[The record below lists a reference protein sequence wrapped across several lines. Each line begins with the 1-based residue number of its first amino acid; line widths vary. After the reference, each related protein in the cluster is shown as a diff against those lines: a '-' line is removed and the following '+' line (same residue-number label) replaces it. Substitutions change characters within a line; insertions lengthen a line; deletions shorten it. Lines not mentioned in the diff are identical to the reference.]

1 MRSADIPLS
10 LYVHWPWCVRKCP
23 YCDFNSHALTSS
35 YDPSRQYIDA
45 LIHDLKRSIAYAQN
59 RELISIFI
67 GGGTPSLVAPQELE
81 RFLETVFSLLK
92 VASDVEITLEA
103 NPGTVDTAHF
113 KAYRSIGIN
122 RLSMGIQSFN
132 DELLKRLGR
141 IHNSEDAR
149 KAIKIAQESF
159 ENFNLDVM
167 FALPGQT
174 LKELEMELTEAIAAQ
189 STHLSFYQLTL
200 EPNTVF
206 AKHTPEGIPDPDT
219 IYRMQDL
226 VAGTLEAVGFD
237 HYEVSGYAKPN
248 RHCQHNLNYWQF
260 GDYLACG
267 AGAHSKITLKDGTI
281 LREARFMQPESYMKH
296 ALTDSAVAHKRI
308 VTKEEQAFE
317 FMLNVLRLRKGVPLE
332 LLSQRTDLSM
342 EDIKDSIQEAQR
354 LGLMQEPLSRIVATE
369 KGWDFLSDLQKLFL

>member
-23 YCDFNSHALTSS
+23 YCDFNSHALTSP

-45 LIHDLKRSIAYAQN
+45 LIHDLKHSIAYAQN

-67 GGGTPSLVAPQELE
+67 GGGTPSLIAPQELE
-81 RFLETVFSLLK
+81 RFLETVFSHFK
-92 VASDVEITLEA
+92 IASDVEITLEA

-149 KAIKIAQESF
+149 RAIKIAQESF

-167 FALPGQT
+167 FALPSQT
-174 LKELEMELTEAIAAQ
+174 LSELEFELQEAIRSQ

-206 AKHTPEGIPDPDT
+206 AKHVPEGIPDPDT
-219 IYRMQDL
+219 IDQMQDL
-226 VAGTLEAVGFD
+226 VASTLEGAGFE
-237 HYEVSGYAKPN
+237 HYEVSGYAKP
-248 RHCQHNLNYWQF
+248 RKHCQHNLNYWQF
-260 GDYLACG
+260 GDYIACG
-267 AGAHSKITLKDGTI
+267 AGAHSKITLENGKI
-281 LREARFMQPESYMKH
+281 LRQARYMQPTSYIQH
-296 ALTDSAVAHKRI
+296 ALQNSAVAHKRI
-308 VTKEEQAFE
+308 VTKEDQAFE

-332 LLSQRTDLSM
+332 LLSERTDLSLADLS
-342 EDIKDSIQEAQR
+342 ENIQRAQS
-354 LGLMQEPLSRIVATE
+354 LGLMNNPLKRFVASD
-369 KGWDFLSDLQKLFL
+369 KGWDFLSDLQEIFL

>member
-45 LIHDLKRSIAYAQN
+45 LIHDLKHSIAYAQN

-67 GGGTPSLVAPQELE
+67 GGGTPSLIAPQELE

-149 KAIKIAQESF
+149 KAIKIRSPSSSSPSLDIQAALFPSF
-159 ENFNLDVM
+159 
-167 FALPGQT
+167 ARP
-174 LKELEMELTEAIAAQ
+174 IA
-189 STHLSFYQLTL
+189 
-200 EPNTVF
+200 V
-206 AKHTPEGIPDPDT
+206 
-219 IYRMQDL
+219 
-226 VAGTLEAVGFD
+226 
-237 HYEVSGYAKPN
+237 
-248 RHCQHNLNYWQF
+248 
-260 GDYLACG
+260 
-267 AGAHSKITLKDGTI
+267 
-281 LREARFMQPESYMKH
+281 
-296 ALTDSAVAHKRI
+296 
-308 VTKEEQAFE
+308 
-317 FMLNVLRLRKGVPLE
+317 
-332 LLSQRTDLSM
+332 LLSAPAT
-342 EDIKDSIQEAQR
+342 
-354 LGLMQEPLSRIVATE
+354 RI
-369 KGWDFLSDLQKLFL
+369 S